1 MHCAGL
7 HLRVSSG
14 GEELLSERDWEV
26 SLKTKTFLVSMAI
39 LIVVVGGQLDSV
51 AVEVD
56 AISKLGALSTQ
67 CFSESQLSA
76 CQRALTLAEVLQRKA
91 AFKGSY
97 ACQSRLLG
105 LGADLLMISFDEGR
119 GGSSFEMLEKV
130 QMLCSDL

>member
-56 AISKLGALSTQ
+56 AISKLGALST
-67 CFSESQLSA
+67 
-76 CQRALTLAEVLQRKA
+76 
-91 AFKGSY
+91 
-97 ACQSRLLG
+97 
-105 LGADLLMISFDEGR
+105 
-119 GGSSFEMLEKV
+119 
-130 QMLCSDL
+130 